1 MRKRKLKRA
10 KHARETKR
18 IQRTLMIR
26 RNLTLK
32 DYPENKDARLDK
44 KLNNKKLRRKKYYI

>member
-10 KHARETKR
+10 KHAKR

>member
-10 KHARETKR
+10 KHASETKR

>member
-26 RNLTLK
+26 INLTLK

-44 KLNNKKLRRKKYYI
+44 KLRRKKYYI